1 MRRGIG
7 PELREQMLTIARTYI
22 VVLVA
27 MTALDPARVA
37 AGQLDDAW
45 AAFRKRDCVSALNI
59 WRPLAEQGDAAAQT
73 GLGILYDNG
82 CAVPKDEAQAFVWYS
97 KAADQGN
104 AEAEYR
110 LGQAYVQGAR
120 NLPRDRSQGLALM
133 IRAGEHGHA
142 TSLCSIGDFYRN
154 GLFGFPKDDAEAIA
168 WYRKAADLGSDT
180 AEGHLA
186 VAYELGRGVP
196 KDLVQA
202 TSWYRRSEAHTRKQA
217 EDGDVAAQLALGLMY
232 EWGLGVM
239 SGLGTIPM
247 DKSAALFWY
256 RKAAEQD
263 GPLKREAEI
272 DLARL
277 EAGIKAGSSKD
288 PR

>member
-1 MRRGIG
+1 
-7 PELREQMLTIARTYI
+7 MLTIARTYI
-22 VVLVA
+22 VVLGA
-27 MTALDPARVA
+27 LTALGPARVA

-45 AAFRKRDCVSALNI
+45 AAFLKRDCVSALNI
-59 WRPLAEQGDAAAQT
+59 WRPLAEQGEAAGQA

-82 CAVPKDEAQAFVWYS
+82 CGVPKDEAQAFVWYS

-110 LGQAYVQGAR
+110 LGQAYVQGAN
-120 NLPRDRSQGLALM
+120 NLPRDRLQGLALM

-142 TSLCSIGDFYRN
+142 TSLRSIGDFYRN

-202 TSWYRRSEAHTRKQA
+202 AFWYRRSEEHTRKRA
-217 EDGDVAAQLALGLMY
+217 EDGDVAAQLALGRMY

-239 SGLGTIPM
+239 NGLGTIPM

-256 RKAAEQD
+256 RKAAEQE
-263 GPLKREAEI
+263 GPLKRQAEI
-272 DLARL
+272 DVARL
-277 EAGIKAGSSKD
+277 EARSIKD